1 MHAITPGPQTIDLA
15 KAMRLLRKDE
25 RLAPD
30 LKRLPRPLFERKT
43 SHGKPA
49 DPFYAL
55 TESIVYQQLSGK
67 AAGTI
72 YGRFLTVFPKKK
84 PTPKAL
90 LKLSDEAIRAT
101 GISSQK
107 LSYLKDLAQR
117 FEDRTIDEKGLETW
131 SDDEVRA
138 HLTAVK
144 GIGRWTA
151 DMFLIFY
158 LNRSDI
164 LPTGDLGIQKGF
176 KKLFNM
182 KKMPTPERMEKL
194 ARAWSPHRTVAS
206 RYLWMIQDE
215 PKII

>member
-1 MHAITPGPQTIDLA
+1 MPSPVLTIDLP
-15 KAMRLLRKDE
+15 KALRHLRKDE
-25 RLAPD
+25 RLA
-30 LKRLPRPLFERKT
+30 LYIKRLPKPVFERKT
-43 SHGKPA
+43 SHGKAA

-72 YGRFLTVFPKKK
+72 YGRFLKLFRAQK

-107 LSYLKDLAQR
+107 LSYLKDLAQK
-117 FEDRTIDEKGLETW
+117 FEDKMINEKGLGIW
-131 SDDEVRA
+131 SDDEIRE
-138 HLTAVK
+138 HLIAVK

-158 LNRSDI
+158 LHRSDV
-164 LPTGDLGIQKGF
+164 LPTGDLGIQNGF
-176 KKLFNM
+176 MKLF
-182 KKMPTPERMEKL
+182 KMRTRPSVEKMEKL
-194 ARAWSPHRTVAS
+194 ARQWSPYRTVAS
-206 RYLWMIQDE
+206 RYLWNIQDE
-215 PKII
+215 K

>member
-1 MHAITPGPQTIDLA
+1 MDPITPAPQTIDLA
-15 KAMRLLRKDE
+15 KAMRHLRKDA
-25 RLAPD
+25 RLAPH
-30 LKRLPRPLFERKT
+30 LKRLPKPIFERKT
-43 SHGKPA
+43 SHGKAA

-72 YGRFLTVFPKKK
+72 YGRFLTLFPKKK

-90 LKLSDEAIRAT
+90 LKLTDEAIRAT

-107 LSYLKDLAQR
+107 LSYLRDLAQK
-117 FEDRTIDEKGLETW
+117 FEDKTINEKGLETW
-131 SDDEVRA
+131 SDEVVRA
-138 HLTAVK
+138 HLVAVK

-158 LNRSDI
+158 LNRSDV

-176 KKLFNM
+176 MKLFNM

-194 ARAWSPHRTVAS
+194 ARAWSPHRTVVS
-206 RYLWMIQDE
+206 RYLWMIQDNS
-215 PKII
+215 